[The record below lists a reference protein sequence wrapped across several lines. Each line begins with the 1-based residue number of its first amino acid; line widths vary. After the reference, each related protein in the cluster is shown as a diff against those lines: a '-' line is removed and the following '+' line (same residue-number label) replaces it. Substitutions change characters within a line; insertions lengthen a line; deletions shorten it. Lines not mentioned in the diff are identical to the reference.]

1 MNKVTLKRQK
11 TYNEGTIM
19 IKNMKIQLKLILSYV
34 LIIVF
39 CTVAGI
45 VALVM
50 LNKIGNNL
58 NRFYDKNYTVT
69 VNVWVARREMQ
80 YARSELL
87 MSLLETDEKKVEDS
101 IESAST
107 HLATMRDT
115 FPTIRKLFQGDITLV
130 DQAETILEDAV
141 VVRDQVFELARAAKK
156 EEALS
161 LMQESYVPL
170 LDSMADALYEI
181 AEVAGENAEKM
192 VEQGNQ
198 AQNAAT
204 FIIFVIMI
212 LGTILALLLALVIA
226 KGIRDPI
233 RQIELAAG
241 NMAKGELGHTEIAY
255 KSKDE
260 LGCLSDNMRTLVL
273 SLKNIIGDID
283 FLLSSMATGDFT
295 LHTQTPDSYVGDFSG
310 ILCSMETLKDTL
322 NSTLIQINHGA
333 KLVSSGSE
341 QVSAGA
347 QTLAIGATEQASTIE
362 ELTAAISDISSQVAE
377 TARDTAK
384 ARQQSIQ
391 SGQQAADCNMQMQE
405 MISAMADI
413 NHTAKEIGEITKK
426 LEDIAFQTNILSLNA
441 SVEAA
446 RAGADGRGFAVVASE
461 VRNLAV
467 KSAEASKSTSVLIA
481 NSIYA
486 IEKGVGIAERTAETL
501 TQVVDNT
508 QSVLKTVEKIASA
521 AGEQASTITMITQG
535 MEQIS
540 DIVQT
545 NSATAEESAA
555 ASEELSSQ
563 AEMLKNLVNQFK
575 LNDI

>member
-1 MNKVTLKRQK
+1 
-11 TYNEGTIM
+11 M

-45 VALVM
+45 VALAM
-50 LNKIGNNL
+50 LNKIGSNL

-87 MSLLETDEKKVEDS
+87 MSLLETDEKKVEDY

-141 VVRDQVFELARAAKK
+141 VVRDQVFELVRAAKK

-170 LDSMADALYEI
+170 LNSMADALYEI
-181 AEVAGENAEKM
+181 AEVAGVNAKKM
-192 VEQGNQ
+192 VAQGNQ

-241 NMAKGELGHTEIAY
+241 NMVKGELAHTEIAY

-295 LHTQTPDSYVGDFSG
+295 LHTQTSDSYVGDFSG

-391 SGQQAADCNMQMQE
+391 SGQQAANCNMQMQE

-563 AEMLKNLVNQFK
+563 AEMLKNLVTQFK

>member
-1 MNKVTLKRQK
+1 
-11 TYNEGTIM
+11 M

-192 VEQGNQ
+192 VAQGNQ

-241 NMAKGELGHTEIAY
+241 NMAKGELAHTEIAY

-295 LHTQTPDSYVGDFSG
+295 LHTQTSDSYVGDFSG

-391 SGQQAADCNMQMQE
+391 SGQQAANCNMQMQE

-461 VRNLAV
+461 VRNLAI

>member
-1 MNKVTLKRQK
+1 
-11 TYNEGTIM
+11 M

-45 VALVM
+45 VALAM
-50 LNKIGNNL
+50 LNKIGSNL

-87 MSLLETDEKKVEDS
+87 MSLLETDEKKVEDY

-141 VVRDQVFELARAAKK
+141 VVRDQVFELVRAAKK

-170 LDSMADALYEI
+170 LNSMADALYEI
-181 AEVAGENAEKM
+181 AEVAGENAKKM
-192 VEQGNQ
+192 VAQGNQ
-198 AQNAAT
+198 AQNTAT

-241 NMAKGELGHTEIAY
+241 NMVKGELAHTEIAY

-295 LHTQTPDSYVGDFSG
+295 LHTQTSDSYVGDFSG

-391 SGQQAADCNMQMQE
+391 SGQQAANCNMQMQE

-563 AEMLKNLVNQFK
+563 AEMLKNLVTQFK

>member
-1 MNKVTLKRQK
+1 
-11 TYNEGTIM
+11 M

-39 CTVAGI
+39 CTAAGI
-45 VALVM
+45 AALVM
-50 LNKIGNNL
+50 LNKIGSNL

-130 DQAETILEDAV
+130 DQAETILEDTI
-141 VVRDQVFELARAAKK
+141 VVRDQVFELARASKK

-170 LDSMADALYEI
+170 LNSMADALYEI

-198 AQNAAT
+198 AENAAT
-204 FIIFVIMI
+204 VIIFVIMI
-212 LGTILALLLALVIA
+212 LSTILALLLALAIA

-233 RQIELAAG
+233 HQIELAAG
-241 NMAKGELGHTEIAY
+241 NMAKGQLAHTEIAY

-295 LHTQTPDSYVGDFSG
+295 LHTQTSDSYVGEFSG
-310 ILCSMETLKDTL
+310 ILCSMKTLKDTL

-333 KLVSSGSE
+333 KLVSASSE

-362 ELTAAISDISSQVAE
+362 ELTAAISEISSQVAE

-391 SGQQAADCNMQMQE
+391 SGQQAANCNMQMQE

-481 NSIYA
+481 NTIYA

-508 QSVLKTVEKIASA
+508 QSVLKTVEKIADA

-563 AEMLKNLVNQFK
+563 AEMLNNLVNQFK
-575 LNDI
+575 LNDF

>member
-1 MNKVTLKRQK
+1 
-11 TYNEGTIM
+11 M

-34 LIIVF
+34 IIIVF

-45 VALVM
+45 AALIM
-50 LNKIGNNL
+50 LNKIGDNL
-58 NRFYDKNYTVT
+58 NHFYDKNYTVT

-101 IESAST
+101 IASAST

-141 VVRDQVFELARAAKK
+141 AVRDQVFELVRAAKK

-161 LMQESYVPL
+161 LMQKSYVPL
-170 LDSMADALYEI
+170 LDSMANVLYEI

-192 VEQGNQ
+192 VVQGNQ

-204 FIIFVIMI
+204 VIIFVIMV
-212 LGTILALLLALVIA
+212 LSTILALLLALAIA
-226 KGIRDPI
+226 KGIRNPI
-233 RQIELAAG
+233 EQIEFSAG
-241 NMAKGELGHTEIAY
+241 SLAKGELAHTEITY

-260 LGCLSDNMRTLVL
+260 LGCLSDNMRTLIL

-283 FLLSSMATGDFT
+283 FLLSGMAAGNFT
-295 LHTQTPDSYVGDFSG
+295 LQTQTPDSYVGDFSG
-310 ILCSMETLKDTL
+310 ILCSIKILKDTL

-333 KLVSSGSE
+333 KLVSAGSE

-347 QTLAIGATEQASTIE
+347 QTLAMGATEQASTIE
-362 ELTAAISDISSQVAE
+362 ELTAAISEISTQVAE
-377 TARDTAK
+377 TALDTAK

-391 SGQQAADCNMQMQE
+391 SGQQAANCNMQMQE

-508 QSVLKTVEKIASA
+508 QSVLKTVEKIANA
-521 AGEQASTITMITQG
+521 ASEQASTITMLTQG

-575 LNDI
+575 LT

>member
-1 MNKVTLKRQK
+1 
-11 TYNEGTIM
+11 M

-39 CTVAGI
+39 CTAAGI
-45 VALVM
+45 AALVM
-50 LNKIGNNL
+50 LNKIGSNL

-130 DQAETILEDAV
+130 DQAETLLEDAI
-141 VVRDQVFELARAAKK
+141 VVRDQVIELIRAAKK

-161 LMQESYVPL
+161 LMQKSYVPL
-170 LDSMADALYEI
+170 LDSMADILYDI

-198 AQNAAT
+198 VQNAAT
-204 FIIFVIMI
+204 FIIFVIM
-212 LGTILALLLALVIA
+212 LLSTILALLLALAIA

-233 RQIELAAG
+233 HQIELAAE
-241 NMAKGELGHTEIAY
+241 NMAKGQLAHTEIAY

-295 LHTQTPDSYVGDFSG
+295 LHTQTSDSYVGEFSG
-310 ILCSMETLKDTL
+310 ILCSMKTLKDTL

-333 KLVSSGSE
+333 KLVSASSE

-362 ELTAAISDISSQVAE
+362 ELTAAISEISSQVAE

-391 SGQQAADCNMQMQE
+391 SGQQAANCNMQMQE

-481 NSIYA
+481 NTIYA

-508 QSVLKTVEKIASA
+508 QSVLKTVEKIADA

-563 AEMLKNLVNQFK
+563 AEMLNNLVNQFK
-575 LNDI
+575 LNDF

>member
-1 MNKVTLKRQK
+1 
-11 TYNEGTIM
+11 M

-141 VVRDQVFELARAAKK
+141 VVRDQVFELVRAAKK
-156 EEALS
+156 EEALT

-181 AEVAGENAEKM
+181 AEVAGENAKKM
-192 VEQGNQ
+192 VAQGNQ

-241 NMAKGELGHTEIAY
+241 NMAKGELAHTEIAY

-295 LHTQTPDSYVGDFSG
+295 LHTQTSDSYVGDFSG

-391 SGQQAADCNMQMQE
+391 SGQQAANCNMQMQE

-413 NHTAKEIGEITKK
+413 NHTAKEIGEITRK